1 MHDTLAGRSRVQYE
15 ENGDLEYAPD
25 EQKELQDKVQM
36 YLEGDLQEIEVTS
49 LRMVYESYAIF
60 RKLYQ
65 NLRTELANR
74 PTMPLPP
81 QGGDTEA
88 AEGGPGATATET
100 REGEVGEDV
109 EGKGIAARVA
119 RRVALQVGVAP
130 ANSRPP
136 QEAMAPDAGED
147 LEDTPGV
154 EPKSARDELQKPPD
168 KQAVFAEW
176 KAKDGQSFEDAFEKY
191 RQEKAAWSLICRSP
205 QIYQCDDFLSSEE
218 CEAIRSFAESAGSES
233 WNLSFKTRVDLH
245 PEGSSPGAAVLRA
258 LDRRIWALS
267 GQRPHEGEMPW
278 AVHVTPGAA
287 FTLEPSEGG
296 HTLFPLAHSL
306 EEGVEASWAACG
318 VAVAPKE
325 GRCVAFW
332 SRSRTGHLDPASWH
346 GGAAVGLGSAKW
358 TLQKFKEAPAEVLKA
373 CCIETFAMQHA
384 SLQLPCGAGAV
395 RFVEYGHLVKQEA
408 PEDEGE
414 RYDPQA
420 VAWHGLPFWH
430 GRLGSG
436 EVWPAPAL
444 VAQEANEARPG
455 FSSCSADEY
464 EDGRLPNARSGHT
477 GCGLLD
483 RIFPGSRTNKDEED
497 LQGSCIY
504 FVATANS
511 KVKRLVTHESPE
523 EGLEAEPTTSHRF
536 FVALWRKKLLHHWVQ
551 QNHDGLPQKA
561 GYPQHALNEIHGS
574 WFDPSNPVV
583 HFRAELR
590 SSNFGWLLDAELP
603 QDRLVVSAAEHAHSL
618 GAVVVSLQR
627 TRLDRH
633 VQLRVFAEADHFFQ
647 LVAQELEIHLCEPE
661 ICDAPAQIV
670 LPDLVY
676 LAAGPSAGR
685 ALRWRRKGSML
696 ELDGGHLM
704 GAWWLSC
711 QAHPCPFPLA
721 NTMSRPMRA
730 RRVIDAARLVEAPFL
745 TGPPAAFLSGRWR
758 GDALRLAGRE
768 AHPSAEAERAQ
779 DLCWV
784 LVVQG
789 EELAGVGFTTWPAA
803 HVLCGAAGRTWHRL
817 VGRVAEGG
825 TFQLELTWEDVV
837 ASRRPSE
844 PLSEQQ
850 RCGGRLCC
858 QINGRVWWDDRHGQF
873 LLAGLW
879 QDEEGVSGALLMS
892 QEPNACAG
900 RWDSRC
906 DECCNAATP
915 ATGAWSDWNR
925 NC

>member
-1 MHDTLAGRSRVQYE
+1 MT
-15 ENGDLEYAPD
+15 
-25 EQKELQDKVQM
+25 
-36 YLEGDLQEIEVTS
+36 
-49 LRMVYESYAIF
+49 
-60 RKLYQ
+60 
-65 NLRTELANR
+65 
-74 PTMPLPP
+74 
-81 QGGDTEA
+81 A
-88 AEGGPGATATET
+88 A
-100 REGEVGEDV
+100 
-109 EGKGIAARVA
+109 
-119 RRVALQVGVAP
+119 
-130 ANSRPP
+130 
-136 QEAMAPDAGED
+136 
-147 LEDTPGV
+147 
-154 EPKSARDELQKPPD
+154 
-168 KQAVFAEW
+168 
-176 KAKDGQSFEDAFEKY
+176 AK
-191 RQEKAAWSLICRSP
+191 
-205 QIYQCDDFLSSEE
+205 
-218 CEAIRSFAESAGSES
+218 
-233 WNLSFKTRVDLH
+233 
-245 PEGSSPGAAVLRA
+245 
-258 LDRRIWALS
+258 
-267 GQRPHEGEMPW
+267 
-278 AVHVTPGAA
+278 
-287 FTLEPSEGG
+287 
-296 HTLFPLAHSL
+296 
-306 EEGVEASWAACG
+306 
-318 VAVAPKE
+318 
-325 GRCVAFW
+325 
-332 SRSRTGHLDPASWH
+332 
-346 GGAAVGLGSAKW
+346 
-358 TLQKFKEAPAEVLKA
+358 
-373 CCIETFAMQHA
+373 
-384 SLQLPCGAGAV
+384 
-395 RFVEYGHLVKQEA
+395 
-408 PEDEGE
+408 
-414 RYDPQA
+414 
-420 VAWHGLPFWH
+420 AWHGLPFWH

-464 EDGRLPNARSGHT
+464 EDLPEVLAAKAKVVADLLRRSRYTVAYT
-477 GCGLLD
+477 GAG
-483 RIFPGSRTNKDEED
+483 ISTAAGIKDYASKA
-497 LQGSCIY
+497 QS
-504 FVATANS
+504 S

-590 SSNFGWLLDAELP
+590 SSNFGWLLDAELRAELVLAVGTSLCDTP
-603 QDRLVVSAAEHAHSL
+603 STADRLVVSAAEHAHSL

-900 RWDSRC
+900 RWEGSSKRYVLAVD
-906 DECCNAATP
+906 P
-915 ATGAWSDWNR
+915 AQKPEAFGMVLGNSADGQLIRGFCEDGKVILQQNDADGSVQRQTFQLRLHDAGAWLVESHSEER
-925 NC
+925 G